1 MEQSQGNIANS
12 PPTSEIPQRPIIL
25 SPPPLDQN
33 SFNQSLNDLLIS
45 VPQGHA
51 NRQQSVGYNLQHEF
65 ETLTANLDLDLTSSM
80 RNITQSAPPNQQQQA
95 QLQSHTHTNSQLLT
109 TTDSN
114 TKPAHSVKP
123 TLVAPAASRYSSN
136 LGSDLLGKSTSSL
149 LGDNNPVSPIQKFS
163 SINTQLDSLLNNNI
177 SGTKSKTGTNSPFL
191 SNTGLS
197 NRPQSVNDFTSI
209 FNRQDQQP
217 QQSFLSFTAQ
227 QQQQNQNQNQ
237 NQKQNQSNFYLDL
250 IVFSNWIENLNP
262 QDNLT
267 MIDYLCS
274 NLPLDILLTFKSK
287 LDLHL
292 QGGSAQ
298 KQQRQQQQQ
307 QQQQLLPQFVMSPYS
322 QYDQQLY
329 GDMDKLNIQDDNFK
343 SKHGNSS
350 FRTNQL
356 ANLIDKVER
365 PKSADPFVNNNKHGQ
380 YQHQTYNQNLYQQ
393 QQQQPQNLLVDRAK
407 SPTSHLYEK
416 TNFLQLA
423 AANSNNVGGNYNQYM
438 SSLSSSLGQT
448 NPNNTSTRDDMDLK
462 LGALATINSRVALD
476 SNRKHPHI
484 ATPGSTWNN
493 QNHSHLQIS
502 PPHHQMHSSVRNASN
517 FEESI
522 NRSLNSSSVPAS
534 MHKANYSSSHSN
546 NNNNNNNNS
555 NVNSNQSK
563 GNHKKKINSPTSAV
577 SMQQNPTS
585 VNSTTGGNSGA
596 NGNTTTTSSSS
607 SSMPIEVSSLE
618 LLNNIPAWLKLL
630 RLHKYTECLKDIPW
644 KELIELDN
652 DQLESKGVAA
662 LGARRKL
669 LKAFD
674 VVKNNL
680 PVV

>member
-33 SFNQSLNDLLIS
+33 SLNQSFNNLPTS

-65 ETLTANLDLDLTSSM
+65 ETLTANLDLDLNSST
-80 RNITQSAPPNQQQQA
+80 RNITQSAPPNQQQQQQQS
-95 QLQSHTHTNSQLLT
+95 QLQTTDSQLLT
-109 TTDSN
+109 TTADLN

-123 TLVAPAASRYSSN
+123 TLAAPAASRYGSH

-177 SGTKSKTGTNSPFL
+177 SGAKSKTGTNSPFL
-191 SNTGLS
+191 SNAGLS
-197 NRPQSVNDFTSI
+197 NRPQSVNDFSNI
-209 FNRQDQQP
+209 FNRQDQQQ
-217 QQSFLSFTAQ
+217 QQSQTFLSFTTQ
-227 QQQQNQNQNQ
+227 QQSQNQNQN
-237 NQKQNQSNFYLDL
+237 QNQSNFYLDL

-298 KQQRQQQQQ
+298 NQQLQQL
-307 QQQQLLPQFVMSPYS
+307 QLLPQFVMSPYS

-329 GDMDKLNIQDDNFK
+329 NDMDKLNIQDDSFK

-350 FRTNQL
+350 FRSNHL

-365 PKSADPFVNNNKHGQ
+365 PKSADPFVNNTKYGQ
-380 YQHQTYNQNLYQQ
+380 YQQQSYTQHLYQQ
-393 QQQQPQNLLVDRAK
+393 QHPLVDRAK

-423 AANSNNVGGNYNQYM
+423 AANSNNTGGNYNQYM
-438 SSLSSSLGQT
+438 PSLSSTSSSLGQA
-448 NPNNTSTRDDMDLK
+448 NSNNTSTRDDMDLK

-476 SNRKHPHI
+476 SNRKHPHV

-493 QNHSHLQIS
+493 QTHTHLHIS
-502 PPHHQMHSSVRNASN
+502 PPHHNQMHSGVRNVSN

-534 MHKANYSSSHSN
+534 MHKSNYSNSHGNNSN
-546 NNNNNNNNS
+546 NNSGNT
-555 NVNSNQSK
+555 NVNSNQNK
-563 GNHKKKINSPTSAV
+563 GTHKKKINSPTSAV
-577 SMQQNPTS
+577 SMQQNSTS
-585 VNSTTGGNSGA
+585 VNSTTSGNGGA
-596 NGNTTTTSSSS
+596 NANVNTTATTSSSSS

-630 RLHKYTECLKDIPW
+630 RLHKYTECLKDVPW